1 VKELVMSELDELKQ
15 LAGINEEA
23 QMIQVKVINSGYG
36 TDMGMKDAEIISQEL
51 DSNMKPIL
59 KVRIKDFNMG
69 DPVIAEW
76 RNDMWTVDMD

>member
-1 VKELVMSELDELKQ
+1 VKELVMSELDVLKRN
-15 LAGINEEA
+15 AGINEEA

-59 KVRIKDFNMG
+59 KVRIKDFNLG

>member
-1 VKELVMSELDELKQ
+1 MSELDVLKRN
-15 LAGINEEA
+15 AGINEEA

-59 KVRIKDFNMG
+59 KVRIKDFNLG